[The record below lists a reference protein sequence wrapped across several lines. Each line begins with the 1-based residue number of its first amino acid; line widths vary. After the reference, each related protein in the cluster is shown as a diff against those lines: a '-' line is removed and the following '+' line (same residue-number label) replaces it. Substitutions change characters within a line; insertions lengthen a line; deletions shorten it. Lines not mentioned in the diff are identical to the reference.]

1 MFPVIEQIF
10 HGYNEISGNSK
21 IYAILKDRGYAISE
35 STVAKIMHENGMF
48 SIRACAKRFTD
59 SIRNEK
65 QIYYNNNFRF
75 HARMKFG

>member
-10 HGYNEISGNSK
+10 HDYNEIFGSSK

-35 STVAKIMHENGMF
+35 STVAKIIF
-48 SIRACAKRFTD
+48 VPARKRFTN

-65 QIYYNNNFRF
+65 QIYCNNNFTF
-75 HARMKFG
+75 LILMKFG